1 MSGWIKM
8 GVHLRTHPKVVR
20 MATAL
25 RADRLRVVGG
35 LWAVWCIFDAH
46 TDDGLLCGY
55 TLQAIDDDLGWKGF
69 AAAMQSIGWLEESDG
84 GLLAPQYN
92 EHNGPSAKRRASET
106 KRKAESRIDAGD
118 VRTKSERVA
127 DNAKKKSGQMS
138 ASDADKKRAREE
150 KIREEPIHSEAKASG
165 AAAPPPEVSPMSAK
179 ERVWA
184 LGVPLL
190 GDSARSLLGKLA
202 KAHTD
207 DVLVSVLAEATL
219 ERPIDPKAW
228 VIAACEARAKRPKP
242 ANGSHVETME
252 EIFANPRPEWAV
264 VAGFHDRFQAENAGC
279 TAKTAHLYREGQ
291 RTAA

>member
-1 MSGWIKM
+1 
-8 GVHLRTHPKVVR
+8 
-20 MATAL
+20 
-25 RADRLRVVGG
+25 
-35 LWAVWCIFDAH
+35 
-46 TDDGLLCGY
+46 
-55 TLQAIDDDLGWKGF
+55 
-69 AAAMQSIGWLEESDG
+69 
-84 GLLAPQYN
+84 
-92 EHNGPSAKRRASET
+92 
-106 KRKAESRIDAGD
+106 
-118 VRTKSERVA
+118 
-127 DNAKKKSGQMS
+127 
-138 ASDADKKRAREE
+138 
-150 KIREEPIHSEAKASG
+150 
-165 AAAPPPEVSPMSAK
+165 MSAK

-279 TAKTAHLYREGQ
+279 TAKTAHLYRDGQ
-291 RTAA
+291 RMAS